1 MSLYDTKLA
10 ALDGTPD
17 VLANEKGKV
26 TLLVNVASFCG
37 LTPQYEGLQ
46 QLEEKYGPQGF
57 DVIGIPCN
65 QFGEQE
71 PGTADE
77 IKTFC
82 STNYNVSFPLTEKI
96 EVNGDNR
103 HPLYQALTP
112 VKDAEGRDGDIQ
124 WNFEKFLVGRDGNV
138 IPGSRRWFFPRR
150 PRSSTRSRRRSRA
163 ERDIRNSNRAELGRL
178 ASRVR
183 CARQRVAAPARDRPA
198 PYPRDALFRRTGADP
213 RHQRVRRA
221 GP

>member
-17 VLANEKGKV
+17 VLAPEKGKV
-26 TLLVNVASFCG
+26 TLMVNVASACG

-82 STNYNVSFPLTEKI
+82 STTYNVSFPLSEKI

-138 IPGSRRWFFPRR
+138 IARFSPMVLPEAPEVVDSIEK
-150 PRSSTRSRRRSRA
+150 A
-163 ERDIRNSNRAELGRL
+163 L
-178 ASRVR
+178 A
-183 CARQRVAAPARDRPA
+183 
-198 PYPRDALFRRTGADP
+198 G
-213 RHQRVRRA
+213 
-221 GP
+221 